1 PYDLTSHLHPR
12 PPYLTSYIGVRRKT
26 YHPNRISLR
35 RTPRPELK
43 PRFLPMEAARN
54 TTRPMNTAA
63 AINGQRSATSIS
75 TAKTANV
82 MHRLTNTLLL
92 GSDISSNETELSHRW
107 RERALLQILPLKSF
121 ESYSSE
127 RPAV

>member
-92 GSDISSNETELSHRW
+92 GSDISSNYNSTKICFAYFGFSPGG
-107 RERALLQILPLKSF
+107 APDKTKACLLF
-121 ESYSSE
+121 
-127 RPAV
+127 